1 MAGIRKYVLN
11 LYVNEREGRRSN
23 MIYIQPRDTQLGS
36 HSFLSPRGQ
45 NAEYQA
51 FKVSPVFFLLT
62 PSSSEAGTPVE

>member
-1 MAGIRKYVLN
+1 
-11 LYVNEREGRRSN
+11 

-36 HSFLSPRGQ
+36 EYPCCQ

-62 PSSSEAGTPVE
+62 PSSNEAGTLSIVLPGAVFVSRAWLCR